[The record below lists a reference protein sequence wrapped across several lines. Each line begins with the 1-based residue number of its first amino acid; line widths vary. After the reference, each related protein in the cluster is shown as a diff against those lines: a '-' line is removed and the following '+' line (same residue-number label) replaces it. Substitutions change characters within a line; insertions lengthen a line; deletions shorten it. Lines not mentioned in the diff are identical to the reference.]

1 MIIYNVT
8 INIEDDVHLEWV
20 EWMKNEHIPRVMAT
34 GYFLDNRMCR
44 LMLEEETGT
53 SYTIQYSLKN
63 MTDYE
68 EYQSLH
74 APALQ
79 KEVLD
84 KYRDKFVAFRSLM
97 EVV

>member
-8 INIEDDVHLEWV
+8 INIDNDVHDEFV
-20 EWMKNEHIPRVMAT
+20 SWMKNEHIPKVMAT
-34 GYFLDNRMCR
+34 GYFLENRMCR
-44 LMLEEETGT
+44 LMVEEESGT
-53 SYTIQYSLKN
+53 SYTIQYMLKN
-63 MTDYE
+63 MEDYN
-68 EYQSLH
+68 EYQERH

-79 KEVLD
+79 KETMD

>member
-44 LMLEEETGT
+44 LMVEEETGT
-53 SYTIQYSLKN
+53 SYTIQYTLKN
-63 MTDYE
+63 MADYE
-68 EYQSLH
+68 ELQELH

>member
-44 LMLEEETGT
+44 LMVEEETGT
-53 SYTIQYSLKN
+53 SYTIQYTLKN
-63 MTDYE
+63 MADYE
-68 EYQSLH
+68 EYQQLH

-79 KEVLD
+79 KEVLN

>member
-44 LMLEEETGT
+44 LMVEEETGT
-53 SYTIQYSLKN
+53 SYTIQYTLKN
-63 MTDYE
+63 MADYE

>member
-8 INIEDDVHLEWV
+8 INIEDDVHPEWV
-20 EWMKNEHIPRVMAT
+20 EWMKNEHIPKVMAT
-34 GYFLDNRMCR
+34 GYFLEYRMCR
-44 LMLEEETGT
+44 LMVEEESGT
-53 SYTIQYSLKN
+53 SYTIQYTLKN
-63 MTDYE
+63 MEDYD
-68 EYQSLH
+68 EYQRLH

-79 KEVLD
+79 KETMD

>member
-44 LMLEEETGT
+44 LMVEEETGT
-53 SYTIQYSLKN
+53 SYTIQYTLKN
-63 MTDYE
+63 MADYE
-68 EYQSLH
+68 EYQNLH
-74 APALQ
+74 APSLQ

>member
-20 EWMKNEHIPRVMAT
+20 EWMKNEHIPKVMAT
-34 GYFLDNRMCR
+34 GYFLESRMCR
-44 LMLEEETGT
+44 LMVDEESGT
-53 SYTIQYSLKN
+53 SYTIQYTLKN
-63 MTDYE
+63 MADYE
-68 EYQSLH
+68 EYQLLH

-79 KEVLD
+79 KETKD
-84 KYRDKFVAFRSLM
+84 KYREKFVAFRSLM